1 MNKIK
6 FALVAGASTAMGA
19 LPVLAAEGQAP
30 DASAVATQMANAL
43 TPYATAAQT
52 AMVTVLTAGAVIVG
66 GFFIWRVLKRAL
78 GASK

>member
-6 FALVAGASTAMGA
+6 YALVAGASTAMGV
-19 LPVLAAEGQAP
+19 LPVLAEGEANTSP
-30 DASAVATQMANAL
+30 ESIATQMAGVL
-43 TPYATAAQT
+43 TPYASAAQT
-52 AMVTVLTAGAVIVG
+52 AMVTILTAGAVIVG

>member
-6 FALVAGASTAMGA
+6 SALVIGATTAGGV
-19 LPVLAAEGQAP
+19 LPVLAEGETTNP
-30 DASAVATQMANAL
+30 TSIATQMAGVL
-43 TPYATAAQT
+43 TPYASAAQV